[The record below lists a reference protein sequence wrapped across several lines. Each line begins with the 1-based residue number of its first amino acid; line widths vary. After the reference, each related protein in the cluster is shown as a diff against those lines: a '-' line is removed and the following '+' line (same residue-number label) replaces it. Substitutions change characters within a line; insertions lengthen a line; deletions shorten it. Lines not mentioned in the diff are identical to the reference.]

1 MKELVLQQIDEG
13 AVLVTP
19 KWRFTVVT
27 VLSAIGF
34 IAGFLVVLFVI
45 TLIHFSLRESGIL
58 ALPEFGGEGLR
69 EFLLSLPWVPIILL
83 LVAVLALEFW
93 LLRYAFAY
101 RQPMLYSVFG
111 IAALLTLGTV
121 LVATAKVHE
130 SAYEVAETSNVP
142 IMRPLYHSAAQTDL
156 PKLHR
161 GMVAELEEQG
171 FLLRGRSGQI
181 VEVTVTKQTR
191 ITPSMAVQVG
201 EMVIV
206 FGQMSDGSIQAIGVK
221 HMSGKPFFL
230 KETR

>member
-1 MKELVLQQIDEG
+1 M
-13 AVLVTP
+13 
-19 KWRFTVVT
+19 
-27 VLSAIGF
+27 
-34 IAGFLVVLFVI
+34 
-45 TLIHFSLRESGIL
+45 
-58 ALPEFGGEGLR
+58 
-69 EFLLSLPWVPIILL
+69 
-83 LVAVLALEFW
+83 
-93 LLRYAFAY
+93 
-101 RQPMLYSVFG
+101 
-111 IAALLTLGTV
+111 
-121 LVATAKVHE
+121 
-130 SAYEVAETSNVP
+130 
-142 IMRPLYHSAAQTDL
+142 
-156 PKLHR
+156 PKLRR